1 MNLKQIVQDYF
12 TFSRNE
18 RKGITILL
26 VIIFLLAVANKII
39 FYFET
44 PGEID
49 AQLLNAG
56 FDSKGANPDSHP
68 GKGSLFSFNPN
79 TVDTPTLDS
88 LAIPEGIKRNMIRF
102 REKGGHYYKA
112 KDFKKIYGVTDSLYT
127 ALEPFIRIEAVNASP
142 AEKGTKK
149 QLFNFDPN
157 QASDSVF
164 LCLGITEKQIQ
175 TIRNYQRKGGYFYNR
190 EDLFKIYGLTESQK
204 KDLLSYVIIEKKE
217 LPKSRVKADQEKIII
232 EINSTDSV
240 ELMKLPGIGTTLS
253 KRIIKYR
260 DLLGGFYTF
269 EQLKEVYGLKEATI
283 DRIHEMIT
291 VDPTKVHSVDL
302 NFSDQYE
309 LARHPYIGYKMAG
322 QIINFRTRYGKIS
335 DPVDL
340 KDSLILSEKEYEK
353 LKPYLEN

>member
-1 MNLKQIVQDYF
+1 MNLRQIVQDYF

-56 FDSKGANPDSHP
+56 FDSKGTNPDSPP

-79 TVDTPTLDS
+79 TIDTPTLDS

-112 KDFKKIYGVTDSLYT
+112 KDFKKIYGVTDSLYRI
-127 ALEPFIRIEAVNASP
+127 LEPFIRIETVNASP

-164 LCLGITEKQIQ
+164 LCLGFTEEQIQ

-190 EDLFKIYGLTESQK
+190 EDFFKIYGLTQLQK
-204 KDLLSYVIIEKKE
+204 KDLLDFIKIEKKE
-217 LPKSRVKADQEKIII
+217 LPHLEKKSDQVKLMI

-240 ELMKLPGIGTTLS
+240 ELMKLPGIGATLS

-269 EQLKEVYGLKEATI
+269 DQLKEVYGLKEGTI
-283 DRIHEMIT
+283 NRIHEMIK
-291 VDPTKVHSVDL
+291 VDATKVHGVDL

-309 LARHPYIGYKMAG
+309 LARHPYIGIKMAG

-335 DPVDL
+335 DPVVL
-340 KDSLILSEKEYEK
+340 KDSLILKENDYEK